1 MDFPLT
7 LRRLLAGARLSQSES
22 AELIGAIVDGEFSPA
37 QGGGLLVALAMRGE
51 EIDEIVG
58 AARAMRERSLRVEHG
73 LPEVLDVVG
82 TGGDGANTINISTMA
97 ALVAA
102 AAGIPVAKHG
112 NRAASSACGSADVL
126 EATGLPIDLAP
137 DRAARMLRETN
148 FTFMYAP
155 RYHPAMKN
163 VGSIR
168 RELGVRTIFNVLG
181 PLTNPAAASTQVVGV
196 ARPELLEPLARVLA
210 KLGVRRGAVVYGE
223 NGIDEVA
230 GDVPTTVYSFN
241 GASEKRWTLDPAQ
254 YGVATPLA
262 AIVGRS
268 VDEARE
274 AFLAILGG
282 ERSPRADVVA
292 LNAALVLYT
301 AGAEP
306 AMDTALERAR
316 SILASGAALRTYER
330 AKELANHV

>member
-1 MDFPLT
+1 M
-7 LRRLLAGARLSQSES
+7 RRLIAGARLSQTES
-22 AELIGAIVDGEFSPA
+22 AELIGAIMDGEITPS
-37 QGGGLLVALAMRGE
+37 QGAGLLVALAVRGE

-58 AARAMRERSLRVEHG
+58 AARAMRERSLHVEHG
-73 LPEVLDVVG
+73 LPEVVDVVG

-97 ALVAA
+97 ALVTA

-137 DRAARMLRETN
+137 ERAARMLREAN

-163 VGSIR
+163 VGPIR

-181 PLTNPAAASTQVVGV
+181 PLTNPAGATVQIVGI
-196 ARPELLEPLARVLA
+196 ARPELLEPLARVLVE
-210 KLGVRRGAVVYGE
+210 LGVRRGAVVYGE

-230 GDVPTTVYSFN
+230 GDVPTTIYSFN
-241 GASEKRWTLDPAQ
+241 GAGARRWTLDPVH
-254 YGVATPLA
+254 YGIATPLA

-268 VDEARE
+268 VDEARD

-282 ERSPRADVVA
+282 ERSPRAEVVA
-292 LNAALVLYT
+292 LNAALVLHT
-301 AGAEP
+301 VGTDPTME
-306 AMDTALERAR
+306 TALERAR

-330 AKELANHV
+330 AKELAGDG

>member
-1 MDFPLT
+1 M
-7 LRRLLAGARLSQSES
+7 
-22 AELIGAIVDGEFSPA
+22 DGEITSS
-37 QGGGLLVALAMRGE
+37 QGAGLLVALAIRGE

-58 AARAMRERSLRVEHG
+58 AARAMRERSLHVEHG
-73 LPEVLDVVG
+73 LPEVVDVVG

-97 ALVAA
+97 ALVTA

-126 EATGLPIDLAP
+126 EATGLPIDLPP
-137 DRAARMLRETN
+137 DRAARMLREAN
-148 FTFMYAP
+148 FTFMYAA

-163 VGSIR
+163 VGPIR

-181 PLTNPAAASTQVVGV
+181 PLTNPARATVQIVGV
-196 ARPELLEPLARVLA
+196 ARPELLEPLAHVLVE
-210 KLGVRRGAVVYGE
+210 LGVRRGAVVYGE

-241 GASEKRWTLDPAQ
+241 GSGGKRWRLDPADF
-254 YGVATPLA
+254 GIATPLS
-262 AIVGRS
+262 AIVGPS
-268 VDEARE
+268 VDAARD

-292 LNAALVLYT
+292 LNAALALHTVGT
-301 AGAEP
+301 EST
-306 AMDTALERAR
+306 MDAALVRAR
-316 SILASGAALRTYER
+316 ALLASGAALATYER
-330 AKELANHV
+330 AKELAGDD